1 MAYCGKCGMQVENQV
16 KLCPGCER
24 AIDGTESTEKND
36 FETKFQKLN
45 NTTDTT
51 GEFDAKD
58 IADNKVI
65 AILSYLGI
73 LVLVPIFGAKGSKFA
88 RFHANQ
94 GLVLCITAVV
104 YSIAYSILT
113 GILIAVSWRLYAAF
127 SGIFG
132 FVSLIFAVWVILG
145 IVNAIGGKAKELP
158 VIGKFKILK

>member
-1 MAYCGKCGMQVENQV
+1 MPYCEKCGMQVENQV
-16 KLCPGCER
+16 KFCPGCGS
-24 AIDGTESTEKND
+24 AIGETKSAGKND
-36 FETKFQKLN
+36 FGTTFQELN
-45 NTTDTT
+45 NTADTT

-58 IADNKVI
+58 IADNKVM

-104 YSIAYSILT
+104 YSIAYSILS

-132 FVSLIFAVWVILG
+132 FVSLIFVIWVILG
-145 IVNAIGGKAKELP
+145 IVNAAGGKAKELP
-158 VIGKFKILK
+158 VIGKFKLLK

>member
-1 MAYCGKCGMQVENQV
+1 M
-16 KLCPGCER
+16 R
-24 AIDGTESTEKND
+24 TESTEKND
-36 FETKFQKLN
+36 FETQFQKLN

-51 GEFDAKD
+51 GKFDAKD